1 MLNKIIV
8 CGRLVR
14 DPENRKTA
22 SDVSMTTFTVAVERD
37 FKQGDEKVSDFIDC
51 VAFRY
56 TADFIAKNFTKGR
69 MICVVGSLQSR
80 KYDDKDGNKRTAWSI
95 AVENAYFADI
105 KPTTATAAPSGSA
118 PAETAAAAGDFA
130 EISNSDGDL
139 PF

>member
-1 MLNKIIV
+1 MLNKIII

-22 SDVSMTTFTVAVERD
+22 SDVSITTFTVAVERD
-37 FKQGDEKVSDFIDC
+37 FKNGDEKVSDFIDC

-56 TADFIAKNFTKGR
+56 TADFISKNFSKGR

-95 AVENAYFADI
+95 AVENAYFADS
-105 KPTTATAAPSGSA
+105 KPTNQTAPAGTA
-118 PAETAAAAGDFA
+118 PAETAGDFA
-130 EISNSDGDL
+130 PLEDTDASL

>member
-1 MLNKIIV
+1 MLNKIII

-22 SDVSMTTFTVAVERD
+22 SDVSITTFTVAVERD
-37 FKQGDEKVSDFIDC
+37 FKNGDEKVSDFIDC

-56 TADFIAKNFTKGR
+56 TADFISKNFFKGR

-95 AVENAYFADI
+95 AVENAYFADS
-105 KPTTATAAPSGSA
+105 KPTNQTVPAGTA
-118 PAETAAAAGDFA
+118 PAETAAPAGDFPV
-130 EISNSDGDL
+130 IDGDESEL

>member
-1 MLNKIIV
+1 MLNKIII

-56 TADFIAKNFTKGR
+56 TADFISNNFSKGR

-95 AVENAYFADI
+95 AVENAYFADS
-105 KPTTATAAPSGSA
+105 KPTGQNA
-118 PAETAAAAGDFA
+118 PAGTAQAGDFA
-130 EISNSDGDL
+130 EISDSDGDL

>member
-56 TADFIAKNFTKGR
+56 TADFISKNFTKGR

-95 AVENAYFADI
+95 AVENAYFADS
-105 KPTTATAAPSGSA
+105 KPTTATTAPSGSA
-118 PAETAAAAGDFA
+118 PAAPAGDFA
-130 EISNSDGDL
+130 PLEDTDASL

>member
-56 TADFIAKNFTKGR
+56 TADFIAKNFSRGR

-95 AVENAYFADI
+95 SVENAYFADS
-105 KPTTATAAPSGSA
+105 KPTNQTAPSGTA
-118 PAETAAAAGDFA
+118 PAETDAAAGDFPVIDG
-130 EISNSDGDL
+130 ESDDL

>member
-56 TADFIAKNFTKGR
+56 TADFISKNFTKGR

-95 AVENAYFADI
+95 AVENAYFADS
-105 KPTTATAAPSGSA
+105 KPTAAQAAPSGSA
-118 PAETAAAAGDFA
+118 PAAPAGDFA
-130 EISNSDGDL
+130 PLEDTDASL

>member
-56 TADFIAKNFTKGR
+56 TADFIAKNFNKGR

-95 AVENAYFADI
+95 AVENAYFADS
-105 KPTTATAAPSGSA
+105 KPTAATAAPSGSA
-118 PAETAAAAGDFA
+118 PAGDFPVVDGA
-130 EISNSDGDL
+130 AGDL